1 MLKKAISLALLA
13 GPVLFSTSCATTD
26 IVESPKTTYVAES
39 AERKTPAIIWTSRT
53 LTQKFDYLGQIT
65 VKSLS
70 YDGALERLSDAGR
83 EVGADALIDVHYQ
96 PVGFMTSLHAFAI
109 KFK

>member
-1 MLKKAISLALLA
+1 MLKKAISLGLLA
-13 GPVLFSTSCATTD
+13 VPILLSTNCATTN
-26 IVESPKTTYVAES
+26 IVESPKTTYVAET
-39 AERKTPAIIWTSRT
+39 AERRDPAIIWTSRT
-53 LTQKFDYLGQIT
+53 LTQKFDYLGEVT

-83 EVGADALIDVHYQ
+83 KLGADALIDVHYQ
-96 PVGFMTSLHAFAI
+96 PVGFMTSLQAFAI